1 MGVYFIRR
9 LVWMVF
15 VLVSISLLTFTLM
28 RAVPGGPFN
37 TERGIPEANK
47 QNLIKRY
54 NLDAPFLIQ
63 YLDYMQALVIPRL
76 TDSTWKESAI
86 ESFIINVPLG
96 GGNAFRWVN
105 FGPSLVNRSQSVTD
119 MIAQKLPASVQLGF
133 MALMIGVVI
142 GIPIGIISAL
152 NQNKWPDYA
161 GMTLAIV
168 GVSVPSIISAP
179 LLQYI
184 FGVKLGLLPV
194 SGWETWRHILLPA
207 FTLGFVESALIARLT
222 RASLLQVLR
231 EDYIRTARAKGLSE
245 RTVIGFHALK
255 NSLIPVATILGPL
268 AAALLTG
275 TFVVETIFA
284 VPGLGRSFVTSIGN
298 RDYTMI
304 MGTVLLYAAF
314 LVMAN
319 LLVDMTYA
327 FLDPRIRLK

>member
-1 MGVYFIRR
+1 MGLYFARR
-9 LVWMVF
+9 AVWMVF

-54 NLDAPFLIQ
+54 NLDAPFFIQ
-63 YLDYMQALVIPRL
+63 YLDYMQALVIPRF

-86 ESFIINVPLG
+86 ESFIINISLG
-96 GGNAFRWVN
+96 NGNAFRWVN

-119 MIAQKLPASVQLGF
+119 MIAQKLPASIQLGI
-133 MALMIGVVI
+133 MALLIGVTI
-142 GIPIGIISAL
+142 GVPIGIVSAL
-152 NQNKWPDYA
+152 QQNKFGDYA
-161 GMTLAIV
+161 GMTIAIV
-168 GVSVPSIISAP
+168 GVSVPSIISGP
-179 LLQYI
+179 ILQYF
-184 FGVKLGLLPV
+184 FGVRLGLLPV
-194 SGWETWRHILLPA
+194 SGWDTWQHIVLPA
-207 FTLGFVESALIARLT
+207 FTLGFIESALVARLT

-245 RTVIGFHALK
+245 RVVIGYHALK

-275 TFVVETIFA
+275 TFVVETIFS

-314 LVMAN
+314 LVLAN

-327 FLDPRIRLK
+327 LLDPRIRLK